1 MAETNQVKW
10 VGVRPVSPE
19 EDIPV
24 KTGAAG
30 LEVSVKPI
38 SPAQSI
44 PVVKGTDERKAAAIT
59 PATKVTVTS
68 AGVTLLAANS
78 ARVSFLIRN
87 TGSVDIYVRLGS
99 TPTTNDMTL
108 EPGDAIAGD
117 DCTGIITG
125 IVASTSGEVRVIE
138 V

>member
-10 VGVRPVSPE
+10 RGIRPV
-19 EDIPV
+19 
-24 KTGAAG
+24 
-30 LEVSVKPI
+30 L
-38 SPAQSI
+38 PAESI
-44 PVVKGTDERKAAAIT
+44 PIKKGAEERLATANT

-87 TGSVDIYVRLGS
+87 TGSVDVYVRLGA
-99 TPTTNDMTL
+99 TPTTNDLTL
-108 EPGDAIAGD
+108 EPGDIILGD
-117 DCTGIITG
+117 DYSGIITG
-125 IVASTSGEVRVIE
+125 IVSSTSGEVRVME